1 MITYVT
7 KKQNLFAERHCEP
20 KAWQSISYYLLSLL
34 ITLLCLN
41 PASAMDC
48 PACGAKDM
56 PGLVMLC
63 PECGANMYD
72 YAYEKKGTDRSALII
87 RLYYTGNNPNKLAE
101 YAKLYINGNYIGNIE
116 LTEKQTRKENEMVGW
131 SNGLGSNF
139 TALYEKEFRDI
150 PVGQLRVE
158 IEMKF
163 NRMYGFGRS
172 YKRVVFPYVKFDGK
186 EKTTIEHYFESAV
199 DFSVTDKK
207 KKEKIKEESKKEIP
221 VISDTK
227 LKTATGTIKLDIGLF
242 D

>member
-1 MITYVT
+1 MLI
-7 KKQNLFAERHCEP
+7 
-20 KAWQSISYYLLSLL
+20 LLSFNL
-34 ITLLCLN
+34 
-41 PASAMDC
+41 AFAKDC
-48 PACGAKDM
+48 PSCGAKDM

-63 PECGANMYD
+63 PECGVNMYD
-72 YAYEKKGTDRSALII
+72 YAFEKKGTDRSALII
-87 RLYYTGNNPNKLAE
+87 KLYYTGNNPNKLAE
-101 YAKLYINGNYIGNIE
+101 YAKLFINGKYIGNIE
-116 LTEKQTRKENEMVGW
+116 LTEKQMRAEGDMKGW
-131 SNGLGSNF
+131 SNGLGNQF

-158 IEMKF
+158 VEMKF
-163 NRMYGFGRS
+163 NRMYGLGRS
-172 YKRVVFPYVKFDGK
+172 YKRVVFPYVQFNGK

-227 LKTATGTIKLDIGLF
+227 LKTIKLDIGLF